1 MNVGEVNQES
11 ECRLFMKN
19 KNKIKSNI
27 KSMCIFVGAGI
38 GRRDIRYQIGD
49 IRMKTTRDNVGKSFK
64 KELLEI
70 NVNTQTYLWNGGHE

>member
-1 MNVGEVNQES
+1 
-11 ECRLFMKN
+11 
-19 KNKIKSNI
+19 
-27 KSMCIFVGAGI
+27 MCIFVGAGI